1 MIHTSTFI
9 MNSYLS
15 FSSNDVIK
23 ILVVCNDEFSMMAV
37 QLLNRLLQVDN
48 EPPKVLIALAA
59 LKDDGMMWYKKNMP
73 Q

>member
-1 MIHTSTFI
+1 MLSTFN
-9 MNSYLS
+9 MCMYLYLS
-15 FSSNDVIK
+15 FSTNDVIK

>member
-1 MIHTSTFI
+1 MPSTYI
-9 MNSYLS
+9 MYMYSYLP
-15 FSSNDVIK
+15 FSTNDVIK